1 MENSNRTAVTVQ
13 ATVNKPIQDVWAFWN
28 EPEHITQWCQASDDW
43 HAPFAENDLQ
53 TGGRFKTTMAAK
65 DGSYSF
71 DFSGAYTEVQPM
83 EKIAYRL
90 DDDRFVSI
98 IFKANGDETTVEET
112 FETESSNPVDMQRA
126 GWQAIMDNFKKYAE
140 SK

>member
-1 MENSNRTAVTVQ
+1 MENSNRTSVTVQ

-83 EKIAYRL
+83 KKLPTVSMMTGLYLLFLKRTEMRQRL
-90 DDDRFVSI
+90 
-98 IFKANGDETTVEET
+98 
-112 FETESSNPVDMQRA
+112 
-126 GWQAIMDNFKKYAE
+126 KKL
-140 SK
+140 SKLSLPIL

>member
-1 MENSNRTAVTVQ
+1 
-13 ATVNKPIQDVWAFWN
+13 
-28 EPEHITQWCQASDDW
+28 
-43 HAPFAENDLQ
+43 
-53 TGGRFKTTMAAK
+53 
-65 DGSYSF
+65 
-71 DFSGAYTEVQPM
+71 M